1 MINPAWA
8 QAASGGHPPPAVMQF
23 APLVLIFAVFYF
35 LLIRPQQ
42 QKAKEQRL
50 MLANLKRNDEVITAG
65 GLYGKIVALTDKVVT
80 LEIAPNVRVRV
91 DRPQIASLAGAAAKP
106 GQSSEE
112 NNKDKEKDKAK

>member
-23 APLVLIFAVFYF
+23 APLALIFAVFYF

-50 MLANLKRNDEVITAG
+50 MLANLKRNDEVITVG
-65 GLYGKIVALTDKVVT
+65 GLYGKVVALTDKVVT
-80 LEIAPNVRVRV
+80 LEIAPNVKVRV
-91 DRPQIASLAGAAAKP
+91 DRPQIASLAASTTAKS
-106 GQSSEE
+106 GNSLGRRQ
-112 NNKDKEKDKAK
+112 